1 LSFLSDLQPV
11 EDFDLKKDAY
21 MQYYGWHIKP
31 DEQKNLVSLSKR
43 ETKFYL
49 LSLKNSVFKTERK
62 NYNKKYKDRR
72 IEYPVKVLFKRF
84 Y

>member
-1 LSFLSDLQPV
+1 MLSLKNFVFKTQAIKNSLSFLSVLQPV

-31 DEQKNLVSLSKR
+31 DE
-43 ETKFYL
+43 
-49 LSLKNSVFKTERK
+49 RK

-84 Y
+84 F